1 MGKGRKKKTYLRGLE
16 RRGGEELG
24 DLGREIPVQ
33 VTRACAAPTHAA
45 AGASCCL
52 LRLLLP
58 PPLAAAA
65 VGFGGFCSRDLVS
78 YLGERCGYEHTC
90 SIYEGGNKG
99 STPPCV
105 ENGNCHFWF
114 KLTAGVCIT
123 AHT

>member
-58 PPLAAAA
+58 PPPWGL
-65 VGFGGFCSRDLVS
+65 GGFVLETLSRTWGRGVDMNIRVRAMKAETREVRL
-78 YLGERCGYEHTC
+78 L
-90 SIYEGGNKG
+90 
-99 STPPCV
+99 V